1 MTQYEREMRI
11 KCLNYSMNGILV
23 SDILLPYTNTIYL
36 YSHSVFEMYLHS
48 NLQTQWDLFTHL
60 QTKRPNKKQMDNM
73 FVIFKSRHKDASFR
87 L

>member
-1 MTQYEREMRI
+1 MRI
-11 KCLNYSMNGILV
+11 KCLNYSMSGILV

-36 YSHSVFEMYLHS
+36 YTHSVFEMYLHS

-73 FVIFKSRHKDASFR
+73 FVIFKSRQQRRYFSS
-87 L
+87 LTVI